1 MKKKRDLR
9 SQQKQAKPKGLKAL
23 KAKVTASP
31 ALHAKAAY
39 LARPLYARPADM
51 HKLKERQTLRNEHL
65 VGQEMQHKKNER
77 ERIRVMLNENM
88 TPGLRATLIKNR
100 DMLK

>member
-1 MKKKRDLR
+1 MKKK
-9 SQQKQAKPKGLKAL
+9 QPKGLKAL
-23 KAKVTASP
+23 KAKAT
-31 ALHAKAAY
+31 Y

-65 VGQEMQHKKNER
+65 VNQDMLHRKNER
-77 ERIRVMLNENM
+77 ERIRVMLNENI

>member
-1 MKKKRDLR
+1 MKKK
-9 SQQKQAKPKGLKAL
+9 QPKGLKAL
-23 KAKVTASP
+23 KAK
-31 ALHAKAAY
+31 AAY
-39 LARPLYARPADM
+39 HARPLYARPADM

-65 VGQEMQHKKNER
+65 VNQDMLHRKNER

-100 DMLK
+100 EMLK

>member
-23 KAKVTASP
+23 KAK
-31 ALHAKAAY
+31 AAHF
-39 LARPLYARPADM
+39 ARPLYARPADM

>member
-1 MKKKRDLR
+1 MKKK
-9 SQQKQAKPKGLKAL
+9 QPKGLKAL
-23 KAKVTASP
+23 KAKAT
-31 ALHAKAAY
+31 Y

-51 HKLKERQTLRNEHL
+51 HKPKERQTLRNEHL
-65 VGQEMQHKKNER
+65 VNQDMLHRKNER
-77 ERIRVMLNENM
+77 ERIRVMLNENI

>member
-1 MKKKRDLR
+1 MKKKQATTSPALR
-9 SQQKQAKPKGLKAL
+9 AKPKGLKAL
-23 KAKVTASP
+23 KAKAT
-31 ALHAKAAY
+31 Y

-65 VGQEMQHKKNER
+65 MGQEMLHKKNER
-77 ERIRVMLNENM
+77 ERIRMMLNENM
-88 TPGLRATLIKNR
+88 SPGLRATLIKNR

>member
-1 MKKKRDLR
+1 MATTALR
-9 SQQKQAKPKGLKAL
+9 AKPKGLKAL
-23 KAKVTASP
+23 K
-31 ALHAKAAY
+31 AKAAY

-65 VGQEMQHKKNER
+65 VNQEMLHKKNER

-88 TPGLRATLIKNR
+88 TPGLRATLIKHR

>member
-1 MKKKRDLR
+1 MKKK
-9 SQQKQAKPKGLKAL
+9 QPKGLKAL
-23 KAKVTASP
+23 KAK
-31 ALHAKAAY
+31 AAY
-39 LARPLYARPADM
+39 YARPLYARPADM

-65 VGQEMQHKKNER
+65 VNQDMLHRKNER

-88 TPGLRATLIKNR
+88 APGLRATLIKNR

>member
-1 MKKKRDLR
+1 MKKK
-9 SQQKQAKPKGLKAL
+9 QPKGLKAL
-23 KAKVTASP
+23 KAKAT
-31 ALHAKAAY
+31 Y

-65 VGQEMQHKKNER
+65 MGQEMLHKKNER
-77 ERIRVMLNENM
+77 DRIRAMLNENIS
-88 TPGLRATLIKNR
+88 PGLRATLIKNK

>member
-1 MKKKRDLR
+1 M
-9 SQQKQAKPKGLKAL
+9 KAL
-23 KAKVTASP
+23 KAKAT
-31 ALHAKAAY
+31 Y

-65 VGQEMQHKKNER
+65 VNQDMLHRKNER
-77 ERIRVMLNENM
+77 ERIRVMLNENI